1 MENFLT
7 IILSA
12 APDVRNKTLSLQGKQ
27 DSTPL
32 SDLYDP
38 SLENQKMKHR
48 TSKNTQENSREL
60 PSTRRKQTKRTT
72 GTKTKINRTKLTRNI
87 DTLRYHVLKIQPR

>member
-1 MENFLT
+1 MKTFLT

-32 SDLYDP
+32 SDLFDP

-48 TSKNTQENSREL
+48 TSIHKKIHGNYQVHEENKRKELRELKLKSTEQNSRE
-60 PSTRRKQTKRTT
+60 T
-72 GTKTKINRTKLTRNI
+72 
-87 DTLRYHVLKIQPR
+87 